1 MHKYHR
7 KQGTEFHHHKN
18 QGRAHRFWTSVPVA
32 AEKEGAHQ
40 VKSLRQHKIP
50 GQPPPLAKHHS
61 KNQAPRSLLPQ
72 LLSVST
78 HRCRNSSPAAQ
89 AAHCM
94 STSTGSKAGPSS
106 CSTRRCS
113 PSTCGD
119 VVLTL
124 CTHSKNQAPR
134 SLLPQLLSVST
145 HRCRNS
151 SPAAQA
157 AHCMSTST
165 GSKAGPSSSTTR
177 RCSPS
182 TCGDVVLTLST
193 PGTKGAPAYLP
204 THLLCF
210 RRFCRSISPAAR
222 AAQAA

>member
-1 MHKYHR
+1 MLPFLPRRATGRVRAPPCTGKYCAPASQASLKFMHKYHR

-32 AEKEGAHQ
+32 AEKEGAYQ

-50 GQPPPLAKHHS
+50 GQPPPLAKH
-61 KNQAPRSLLPQ
+61 
-72 LLSVST
+72 
-78 HRCRNSSPAAQ
+78 
-89 AAHCM
+89 
-94 STSTGSKAGPSS
+94 
-106 CSTRRCS
+106 
-113 PSTCGD
+113 
-119 VVLTL
+119 
-124 CTHSKNQAPR
+124 HSKNQAPR